1 MPELFFIAQR
11 RFAAGHVWILP
22 GFFDTDV
29 DQRLMIDRIR
39 RYRVPLAVTVA
50 DPEYTDDY
58 IPSFLR
64 LTSLLAT
71 EYRLVDTI
79 DFGRGF
85 RFRVLARRDLMPTGT
100 YRLDRLPC
108 FS

>member
-1 MPELFFIAQR
+1 MAQR

-22 GFFDTDV
+22 RFFDTDV
-29 DQRLMIDRIR
+29 DQRLMVERIR
-39 RYRVPLAVTVA
+39 RFRVPLVLTVA

-58 IPSFLR
+58 IPSLTR
-64 LTSLLAT
+64 LTGFLAT
-71 EYRLVDTI
+71 EYRLIDTI

-85 RFRVLARRDLMPTGT
+85 RFRVLARHDLTPTGM
-100 YRLDRLPC
+100 YGLSRLPC